1 MSGEKRARLVRRLS
15 RVGVAAVL
23 VGAIAGFAVSQLI
36 PQRYEATAD
45 VLVTPSPGA
54 TGSDVIDDRLL
65 ESYAQVL
72 SGRQT
77 AVAALKAA
85 KSSLSAGEVD
95 DSVSAHVVSGSTIVR
110 VTGRHSDPEIAAE
123 LATAAAQVFTAQLI
137 KDKSAVGPG
146 TTTKKKSTATEET
159 IDPTTGATTETPAT
173 TNDSSDSKSSEKTSP
188 VQVAVSQEA
197 VIPSSPVSPNRGAWT
212 LLGALVALLIAVP
225 MSMMRQTTD
234 RRIRSSE
241 ALADLTGLPLI
252 GAFGFDRDAARQTL
266 ATDLD
271 PSHPRFEAARIMRT
285 NLQFLDVD
293 QSSSVFTITS
303 SVPGEGKTT
312 VAANVA
318 VALARGGQSV
328 ILIDGDLRR
337 PRLAALFDVNSS
349 VGLTSALVGKA
360 PLEKAISA
368 TRVPGLDVL
377 PSGTRPPNPAELLQT
392 QAMSDLLT
400 ELSRI
405 YDVVLIDAPPLLP
418 VTDAALLAGA
428 SDGALLVVRHGR
440 TTQEQISTSIDRLDG
455 VGATLYGTVL
465 TMVPARGADKYG
477 YGYGYGAPPAASAGR
492 RADDGRRA
500 RR

>member
-1 MSGEKRARLVRRLS
+1 MSGEKRAHLVRRLS

-72 SGRQT
+72 SGRET
-77 AVAALKAA
+77 AVATLKAA

-110 VTGRHSDPEIAAE
+110 VTGRHGDPEIAAE
-123 LATAAAQVFTAQLI
+123 LATAAAQVFTTQLI
-137 KDKSAVGPG
+137 ADKSAVGPG
-146 TTTKKKSTATEET
+146 ETTT
-159 IDPTTGATTETPAT
+159 DTTTQTSE
-173 TNDSSDSKSSEKTSP
+173 DSSP
-188 VQVAVSQEA
+188 VQVTVSQEA
-197 VIPSSPVSPNRGAWT
+197 VIPSAPASPNRGVWT
-212 LLGALVALLIAVP
+212 LLGALVALLIALP
-225 MSMMRQTTD
+225 MSLMRQTTD

-271 PSHPRFEAARIMRT
+271 PGHPRFEAARIMRT

-337 PRLAALFDVNSS
+337 PRLAALFDINSS

-392 QAMSDLLT
+392 QAMADLLT

-492 RADDGRRA
+492 RVDEGRRA